1 MQIKLKFLGA
11 ARNVTGSC
19 YLLQTSQTRLLVD
32 CGLYQERKFRSRNWA
47 PFPVPPDSLDA
58 ILLTHA
64 HIDHCGLLPKLV
76 KGGFRGRIYCT
87 AATAEIAKIMLL
99 DSASLQQ
106 EDAEFKR
113 KRHQREKRKGP
124 HHELPLYTM
133 EDALATFPLFSPVDY
148 GNPVQIGDDA
158 EATFHD
164 AGHVLGSAMIRV
176 RLSENGEQRTA
187 LFSGDV
193 GRWDK
198 PILKD
203 PTLFSEA
210 DYVLVE
216 STYGNRLHE
225 DTREIGDRL
234 SEVINTTMMRGGNII
249 VPSFAL
255 ERAQELLYYLNKLQ
269 IENLIPHL
277 LVFVDSPMAV
287 RVTEVFKNHPEL
299 FDKEMADLVR
309 RRKSPFAFSGLKM
322 VSSVGESKAI
332 NHVTGTV
339 MVIAG
344 SGMCVGG
351 RVKHHL
357 IANISRG
364 ESTILFVGYQAAGT
378 LGRQIIDGAKKVR
391 ILGQTHPVRATITQ
405 INGFSAHA
413 DRSELFRW
421 LSGLKR
427 PPRHL
432 FVTHGEPESAYQFAE
447 FLKEKTGWKISV
459 PGYRDEVCLD

>member
-1 MQIKLKFLGA
+1 MRTKLKFLGA

-19 YLLQTSQTRLLVD
+19 YLLETRQTRFLVD

-47 PFPVPPDSLDA
+47 SFPIPPGSLDA

-76 KGGFRGRIYCT
+76 KDGFRGRIYCT
-87 AATAEIAKIMLL
+87 SATAEIAKIMLL

-113 KRHQREKRKGP
+113 KRHQRERKNGP
-124 HHELPLYTM
+124 HPELSLYTT
-133 EDALATFPLFSPVDY
+133 EDAMATFPLFSQVDY
-148 GNPVQIGDDA
+148 GNPVHLGDDV

-164 AGHVLGSAMIRV
+164 AGHVLGSSMIRV
-176 RLSENGEQRTA
+176 KLSENGEQRTVI
-187 LFSGDV
+187 FSGDV

-198 PILKD
+198 PLLKD

-225 DTREIGDRL
+225 DSREIDDRL
-234 SEVINTTMMRGGNII
+234 SEVINKTMMRGGNII

-255 ERAQELLYYLNKLQ
+255 ERAQELLYYLNNLQ

-287 RVTEVFKNHPEL
+287 SVTEVFKNHPEL
-299 FDKEMADLVR
+299 FDKEMVDLLR

-322 VSSVGESKAI
+322 VSSVEESKAI
-332 NHVTGTV
+332 NHVKGTV

-357 IANISRG
+357 VANISRR
-364 ESTILFVGYQAAGT
+364 ESTILFVGYQAVGT
-378 LGRQIIDGAKKVR
+378 LGRQIIDGTKRVR
-391 ILGQTHPVRATITQ
+391 ILGQIYPVKATITQ

-421 LSGLKR
+421 LSGLKS

-459 PGYRDEVCLD
+459 PGYKEEVYLD

>member
-1 MQIKLKFLGA
+1 MVSVEVEVI
-11 ARNVTGSC
+11 R
-19 YLLQTSQTRLLVD
+19 D
-32 CGLYQERKFRSRNWA
+32 
-47 PFPVPPDSLDA
+47 
-58 ILLTHA
+58 I
-64 HIDHCGLLPKLV
+64 GLL
-76 KGGFRGRIYCT
+76 FSF
-87 AATAEIAKIMLL
+87 IA
-99 DSASLQQ
+99 
-106 EDAEFKR
+106 
-113 KRHQREKRKGP
+113 
-124 HHELPLYTM
+124 
-133 EDALATFPLFSPVDY
+133 
-148 GNPVQIGDDA
+148 QIGGDA

-164 AGHVLGSAMIRV
+164 AGHVFGSSMIRV
-176 RLSENGEQRTA
+176 RLSRNGEQRA
-187 LFSGDV
+187 VLFSGDV

-225 DTREIGDRL
+225 DTREIDDRL

-255 ERAQELLYYLNKLQ
+255 ERAQELLYYPNKLQ

-287 RVTEVFKNHPEL
+287 SVTEVFRNHPEL
-299 FDKEMADLVR
+299 FDKEMAELVR

-322 VSSVGESKAI
+322 VSSVEESKAI

-357 IANISRG
+357 VANISRG

-378 LGRQIIDGAKKVR
+378 LGRQIINGARRVR
-391 ILGQTHPVRATITQ
+391 ILGQIHPVRATIAK

-447 FLKEKTGWKISV
+447 FLNETTGWKISV

>member
-19 YLLQTSQTRLLVD
+19 YLLETNQSRLLVD
-32 CGLYQERKFRSRNWA
+32 CGLYQERKLRSRNWV
-47 PFPVPPDSLDA
+47 PFPIPPGSLDA

-76 KGGFRGRIYCT
+76 KDGFRGRIYST

-113 KRHQREKRKGP
+113 KRHQRERRKGP
-124 HHELPLYTM
+124 RPEFPLYTT
-133 EDALATFPLFSPVDY
+133 EDARATFPLFSPVDY
-148 GNPVQIGDDA
+148 GNPVQISDDV

-164 AGHVLGSAMIRV
+164 AGHVFGSSMIRV
-176 RLSENGEQRTA
+176 RLSENGEQRTV

-193 GRWDK
+193 GRWGK

-225 DTREIGDRL
+225 DVGQIDNKL
-234 SEVINTTMMRGGNII
+234 SEVINTTMLRGGNII

-255 ERAQELLYYLNKLQ
+255 ERAQELLYYFNKLQ
-269 IENLIPHL
+269 VENLIPHL

-287 RVTEVFKNHPEL
+287 SVTKVFKNHPEL
-299 FDKEMADLVR
+299 FDKEMAELVR
-309 RRKSPFAFSGLKM
+309 RRRSPFAFSGLKM
-322 VSSVGESKAI
+322 VSSVEESKAI
-332 NHVTGTV
+332 NRVTGTV

-344 SGMCVGG
+344 SGMCTGG
-351 RVKHHL
+351 RIKHHL
-357 IANISRG
+357 VTNISRG
-364 ESTILFVGYQAAGT
+364 ESTILFVGYQAVGT
-378 LGRQIIDGAKKVR
+378 LGRQIVDGARSIR
-391 ILGQTHPVRATITQ
+391 ILGQRYPVRATITQ

-447 FLKEKTGWKISV
+447 FIKEKTGWKTSV
-459 PGYRDEVCLD
+459 PGYQDEVCLD